1 MTIKRYTAT
10 KDNVISTAF
19 KENLSNR
26 ATTSNMGASDV
37 LELFSIFGQSNS
49 SSLERSRIIAQFPV
63 SSISQD
69 RDNEIIPASGSVN
82 FIVRIGNAEHGQ
94 TTPSNFTLSL
104 HPLVQTWDEG
114 RGLDMESYLDSDAS
128 NWLSRSVGAAWSNT
142 GSSFINTGLVSNNP
156 IPMHYTQTFPV
167 GIEDVE
173 MDVTGLVEEW
183 IKSYKSNYVQA
194 SGAISFSDSS
204 QPENNSWVIIR
215 GYGAQEKKFI
225 FTHRHE
231 TTGSSTTNTI
241 YVVTGSV
248 GGGIPETISNLRDSI
263 LSNYTGVITASID
276 GYNLRLTQVT
286 GGFAGNL
293 ALSQSNTQ
301 TYFTALSSSFAGG
314 QGLENCGVLLKLSGA
329 YEDSSLEKSFYTKK
343 LFSRTSEYFF
353 KRPVIEARWDDSIKD
368 DRSNIIRSSSLAT
381 AAENLNN
388 IYLYNKRRTGYMNIP
403 NTGSNL
409 VVQFIPSS
417 SETAVTVTH
426 NGVAQTYVTASKVS
440 TGIYKATFAYSGS
453 ETTLRDVWKR
463 DEYTATIAG
472 AQAVATINVDGIPV
486 STETFT
492 VEDTTGATGSFIFV
506 GGANWSDGSKDV
518 DGNIRIGLAAL
529 ADEEALIDRM
539 VLVFNAQTDIAVTAV
554 KSDSKLRLT
563 QDNTGSIG
571 NTTIDL
577 SGVTN
582 IAHNGDNTGFHDGVT
597 FVPDSHV
604 YTGLYTGSAFTVNN
618 DKTYTAYDVPN
629 YLVNITNLKKHYNSN
644 ETATFRVYT
653 RNKNWKPNIYTVATQ
668 TAPVDTIR
676 DAYYKVRRVAD
687 DLTIINFSTGSSPYY
702 SALSY
707 DASGSYF
714 DLDMSILEP
723 NYLYEISF
731 LYKDGNNYI
740 EQKERFKFRVDQ

>member
-263 LSNYTGVITASID
+263 LSNYAGVITASID

-388 IYLYNKRRTGYMNIP
+388 IYLYNKRRAGYMNIP

-409 VVQFIPSS
+409 VVQFIPSN

-426 NGVAQTYVTASKVS
+426 NGIAQTYVTASKVS

-463 DEYTATIAG
+463 HDYTA
-472 AQAVATINVDGIPV
+472 
-486 STETFT
+486 
-492 VEDTTGATGSFIFV
+492 
-506 GGANWSDGSKDV
+506 
-518 DGNIRIGLAAL
+518 
-529 ADEEALIDRM
+529 
-539 VLVFNAQTDIAVTAV
+539 
-554 KSDSKLRLT
+554 
-563 QDNTGSIG
+563 
-571 NTTIDL
+571 
-577 SGVTN
+577 
-582 IAHNGDNTGFHDGVT
+582 
-597 FVPDSHV
+597 PDSHV
-604 YTGLYTGSAFTVNN
+604 YTGLYTGSAFTISN
-618 DKTYTAYDVPN
+618 DKTYTAYDIPN
-629 YLVNITNLKKHYNSN
+629 YLVNITNLKKHYGSN

-668 TAPVDTIR
+668 TAPIDTIR

>member
-19 KENLSNR
+19 KENLNNR
-26 ATTSNMGASDV
+26 ASTSNMGASDV
-37 LELFSIFGQSNS
+37 LEIFSIFGQASS
-49 SSLERSRIIAQFPV
+49 SSLERARILVEFPI

-69 RDNEIIPASGSVN
+69 RDNEIIPASGNVD
-82 FIVRIGNAEHGQ
+82 FVIRIGNAEHGQ
-94 TTPSNFTLSL
+94 TTPSNFTLSA
-104 HPLVQTWDEG
+104 HPLVQPWDEG

-128 NWLSRSVGAAWSNT
+128 NWLSRSLGATWSNT
-142 GSSFINTGLVSNNP
+142 GSSFIDTGLVTSSP
-156 IPMHYTQTFPV
+156 IPKHYTQSFSKGT
-167 GIEDVE
+167 EDI
-173 MDVTGLVEEW
+173 DINITGLVEEW
-183 IKSYKSNYVQA
+183 IKSYKSNTVQA
-194 SGAISFSDSS
+194 SGAISFDDSL

-215 GYGAQEKKFI
+215 GYGAQEKKFV
-225 FTHRHE
+225 FVHRHE
-231 TTGSSTTNTI
+231 ATGSSTANVI
-241 YVVTGSV
+241 YVSTGSS
-248 GGGIPETISNLRDSI
+248 GTSETLENLHTSI
-263 LSNYTGVITASID
+263 LSNYAGVITASID
-276 GYNLRLTQVT
+276 AYNLRLTQVT

-293 ALSQSNTQ
+293 ALSQSNLQ

-314 QGLENCGVLLKLSGA
+314 QGLQNYGVLLKLSGA

-343 LFSRTSEYFF
+343 LFSRSSEYFF

-388 IYLYNKRRTGYMNIP
+388 IYLYNKRRAGYMNIP

-409 VVQFIPSS
+409 VVQFIPSN

-463 DEYTATIAG
+463 HDYTA
-472 AQAVATINVDGIPV
+472 
-486 STETFT
+486 
-492 VEDTTGATGSFIFV
+492 
-506 GGANWSDGSKDV
+506 
-518 DGNIRIGLAAL
+518 
-529 ADEEALIDRM
+529 
-539 VLVFNAQTDIAVTAV
+539 
-554 KSDSKLRLT
+554 
-563 QDNTGSIG
+563 
-571 NTTIDL
+571 
-577 SGVTN
+577 
-582 IAHNGDNTGFHDGVT
+582 
-597 FVPDSHV
+597 PDSHV
-604 YTGLYTGSAFTVNN
+604 YTGLYTGSAFTINN
-618 DKTYTAYDVPN
+618 DKTYTAYDIPN
-629 YLVNITNLKKHYNSN
+629 YITNITNLNKRYSKT

-653 RNKNWKPNIYTVATQ
+653 RNKNWRPNVYTVATQ

-676 DAYYKVRRVAD
+676 DAYYKVRRVSD
-687 DLTIINFSTGSSPYY
+687 DLTVINFSTGSSPYY

-740 EQKERFKFRVDQ
+740 EQKERFKFRVDP